1 MNFNLISMVT
11 VPHFLD
17 DNIFDTIL
25 PQIEEKQS
33 LVYIDLKNTGF
44 IDPYGMIGLLQIGR
58 FLNSVGVK
66 PILCLPESK
75 DVLNYLK
82 RMDFFKFT
90 DSIFTIESHSYSTI
104 RSVGYSDVLLE
115 ITSIEKSD
123 DIHAIVDKVM
133 ERAHTILTTHLN
145 YDENAIHNFVVA
157 LSEVCQNIIEH
168 SQTTGLVGI
177 QKYYFQKIL
186 GKNVVK
192 IAVMDL
198 GIGFKISLSKRFS
211 SIYGKG
217 WTDIKALE
225 QALLHGASRY
235 EDMGRGHGLAAVK
248 RFVEKWNG
256 KLSIRSGT
264 AKISIIPSWDT
275 FGKSKQTNLL
285 FFSGTQIGIIL
296 PAL

>member
-1 MNFNLISMVT
+1 MVT
-11 VPHFLD
+11 APHSLD

-33 LVYIDLKNTGF
+33 PVHIDLKNTGF
-44 IDPYGMIGLLQIGR
+44 IDPYGMIGLLQIER
-58 FLNSVGVK
+58 SLNSAGVK
-66 PILCLPESK
+66 PLFYLPESK

-82 RMDFFKFT
+82 RMDFFRFAN
-90 DSIFTIESHSYSTI
+90 SIFTIEPHSYSTS

-115 ITSIEKSD
+115 ITGIEKSD

-145 YDENAIHNFVVA
+145 YDKNTIHNFVVA

-168 SQTTGLVGI
+168 SQTIGLVGI
-177 QKYYFQKIL
+177 QKYFFQKIL

-198 GIGFKISLSKRFS
+198 GIGFKSSLSKRFS
-211 SIYGKG
+211 SIYGKD

-235 EDMGRGHGLAAVK
+235 EDIGRGHGLAAVK
-248 RFVEKWNG
+248 RFIEKWNG
-256 KLSIRSGT
+256 KLSIRSET
-264 AKISIIPSWDT
+264 ARISIIPSWDT
-275 FGKSKQTNLL
+275 FGKTRQTNLP
-285 FFSGTQIGIIL
+285 FFPGTQIGIIL

>member
-1 MNFNLISMVT
+1 MVT
-11 VPHFLD
+11 IPHSLD
-17 DNIFDTIL
+17 DNIFDTVL
-25 PQIEEKQS
+25 LQIEEKQS
-33 LVYIDLKNTGF
+33 PVYIDLKNTGF

-58 FLNSVGVK
+58 SLNSVGIK
-66 PILCLPESK
+66 PFLFPPKST

-90 DSIFTIESHSYSTI
+90 NSIFTIESHSYSTI
-104 RSVGYSDVLLE
+104 RSIGYSDVLLE

-145 YDENAIHNFVVA
+145 YDENTIHGFVVA

-177 QKYYFQKIL
+177 QKYFFQKVL

-198 GIGFKISLSKRFS
+198 GIGFKSSLAKRFS
-211 SIYGKG
+211 SIYGKDC
-217 WTDIKALE
+217 TDIKALE
-225 QALLHGASRY
+225 WALLHGASRY
-235 EDMGRGHGLAAVK
+235 EDIGRGHGLAAVK
-248 RFVEKWNG
+248 RFIEKWKG

-264 AKISIIPSWDT
+264 AKISIIPNWDT
-275 FGKSKQTNLL
+275 FGKTKQTDLP